1 VNSLSTERTGKLLG
15 ETTPKWSPLAGG
27 AEEFPVSDVSEFEA
41 PTQDDVQF
49 DLRALFQS
57 AIRASLETLLEEE
70 IKRLVGGSRWAR
82 MGRKDYRNGS
92 YLRGL
97 MTSMGYLDVAVPR
110 SRNNGSAAAIL
121 GKYQRRMDEVDD
133 AIVAS
138 YVNGVSTRSMG
149 KVTKA
154 LMGEDVGKSTVSRVT
169 KTLEEQV
176 KSLRRQPIT
185 EPIAY
190 LYLDATFLDARW
202 ARRVENVAALVAY
215 GVAPDGKRKLLA
227 VTIGAQESEASW
239 SELLRLL
246 IERGLSGV
254 KLVIA
259 DDHAGLRAAV
269 RSHLPEARLQRCVVH
284 LQRNVLEKAP
294 WRLRGRLGREVSRIF
309 AATSLNDAKKRLEA
323 FKAGLGKE
331 VPEATTCLQ
340 DGFHAATQFYAF
352 PHAHWRRIKST
363 NGLERLN
370 GEIKRRI
377 RSVGAFPDRASA
389 LRLIT
394 AVALEVTARWAQRQ
408 YLDMTLLKAEEE
420 KHQVKAA

>member
-1 VNSLSTERTGKLLG
+1 MTGKLLG
-15 ETTPKWSPLAGG
+15 KFKPNRSPPGRG
-27 AEEFPVSDVSEFEA
+27 AEEFPVSDVTDFEV
-41 PTQDDVQF
+41 PTQDDVQC
-49 DLRALFQS
+49 DLRSLFQA
-57 AIRASLETLLEEE
+57 AIKASLESLLEEE

-97 MTSMGYLDVAVPR
+97 LTSMGDLEVAVPR
-110 SRNNGSAAAIL
+110 SRKSGSAGAVL
-121 GKYQRRMDEVDD
+121 GRYQRRSDEVDE

-138 YVNGVSTRSMG
+138 YVNGISTRKIS
-149 KVTKA
+149 KVTQA
-154 LMGEDVGKSTVSRVT
+154 LMGENVSSSTVSRVT
-169 KTLEEQV
+169 KMLEQQV
-176 KSLRRQPIT
+176 NALRREPIA

-215 GVAPDGKRKLLA
+215 GVGPDGRRRLLA

-239 SELLRLL
+239 SELLRMLND
-246 IERGLSGV
+246 RGLSGV

-269 RSHLPEARLQRCVVH
+269 RSHLPEVPLQRCVVH
-284 LQRNVLEKAP
+284 LQRNVLAKAP

-309 AATSLNDAKKRLEA
+309 AATSLSDARKRLEA
-323 FKAGLGKE
+323 FKAGLGRE
-331 VPEATTCLQ
+331 VPEAAACLQ
-340 DGFHAATQFYAF
+340 DGFKAATQFYAF

-394 AVALEVTARWAQRQ
+394 AVALEVTARWAKRQ
-408 YLDMTLLKAEEE
+408 YLDMTLLKDAEE
-420 KHQVKAA
+420 KTQAKAA